1 MVLFDYGNV
10 LCQPQ
15 PSADTQAMAAIFD
28 LPLARFSELYWQFR
42 IAYDAAS
49 LDDAAYWAAMA
60 REASRTLT
68 PEQMVEL
75 TAIDSRSWTHP
86 APIMPQWARDLR
98 AAGLQ
103 TAVLSNMPVAVRDS
117 VLRCAWLPEFD
128 SLTFSCDVRVCKP
141 ERQIYLDCLEKLDA
155 DPSKILF
162 LDDRE
167 ANVRAA
173 EALGLHAVL
182 FTQPDQAAREI
193 EGRFSL
199 PAIVL

>member
-1 MVLFDYGNV
+1 MLFDYGNV

-15 PSADTQAMAAIFD
+15 PAADTQAMAAVFD
-28 LPLARFSELYWQFR
+28 LPLARFAVLYWQFR
-42 IAYDAAS
+42 IEYDAAS
-49 LDDAAYWAAMA
+49 LDDTAYWSAMA
-60 REASRTLT
+60 REVSRTLT
-68 PEQMVEL
+68 PEQIAQL
-75 TAIDSRSWTHP
+75 TEIDSRSWTHP
-86 APIMPQWARDLR
+86 APVMPQWSCDLR

-103 TAVLSNMPVAVRDS
+103 TAVLSNMPVPVRDA
-117 VLRCAWLPEFD
+117 VLRCAWLPKFD
-128 SLTFSCDVRVCKP
+128 SLTFSCDVGVCKP
-141 ERQIYLDCLEKLDA
+141 EPKIYLDCLEKLDA
-155 DPSKILF
+155 APGEILF

-199 PAIVL
+199 PAIRL